1 MRFTHTARKQRI
13 ILASAEQLLARWRF
27 AASAD
32 GRLWV
37 QPAGRRLSAA
47 DLVTF
52 LQRIRRADSS
62 VRFREV
68 VFDLSEV
75 ESIGPQWTLVL
86 ALLMDFAR
94 RVEARCTI
102 VSLHGQPAAAAA
114 LYHHNRELMSL
125 IEFGDRA
132 A

>member
-1 MRFTHTARKQRI
+1 M
-13 ILASAEQLLARWRF
+13 ILARADQLLARWRF
-27 AASAD
+27 AASVH

-37 QPAGRRLSAA
+37 QPVSRLLSAA
-47 DLVTF
+47 ELVTF
-52 LQRIRRADSS
+52 LKRIQRADSS

-75 ESIGPQWTLVL
+75 ETIGPQWTLVL
-86 ALLMDFAR
+86 ALLVDFAR
-94 RVEARCTI
+94 RVEARCKV

-114 LYHHNRELMSL
+114 LYRRNRELMSL
-125 IEFGDRA
+125 IDFSDRA